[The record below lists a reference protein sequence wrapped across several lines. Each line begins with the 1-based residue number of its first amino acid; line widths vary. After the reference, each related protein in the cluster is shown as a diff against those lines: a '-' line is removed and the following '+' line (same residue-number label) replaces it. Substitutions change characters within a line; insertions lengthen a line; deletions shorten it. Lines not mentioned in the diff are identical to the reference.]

1 MEYASSAANSGGYI
15 EYRMPLNE
23 TRSTMLLRITREM
36 PSAVSVK
43 FLQHSTAQQAACRV
57 VYAVWCC

>member
-1 MEYASSAANSGGYI
+1 
-15 EYRMPLNE
+15 
-23 TRSTMLLRITREM
+23 MLLRITREM

-43 FLQHSTAQQAACRV
+43 FLQHSTTQQAACRV